1 MDAKV
6 IAAAA
11 ALLLLGG
18 CSLNSAYTGSLC
30 PVGPFIG
37 DPGAAQRLT
46 RAEKEY
52 VVTLNESGEK
62 ICGWSA
68 PTTATK

>member
-6 IAAAA
+6 I
-11 ALLLLGG
+11 LTLPLLLGLATCG
-18 CSLNSAYTGSLC
+18 GQSYTGSLC
-30 PVGPFIG
+30 PVGPFIA

-62 ICGWSA
+62 ICGWTA
-68 PTTATK
+68 PA

>member
-1 MDAKV
+1 MGSKV
-6 IAAAA
+6 AAAVLTLL
-11 ALLLLGG
+11 ALAG
-18 CSLNSAYTGSLC
+18 CATSPAYTGNLC

-37 DPGAAQRLT
+37 DPGATQRLT

-62 ICGWSA
+62 ICGWTA
-68 PTTATK
+68 PGKE